1 MTEPAF
7 ADALRAVLAGSLGDL
22 DVAVAGLRRLSGGAS
37 RETWSLIA
45 VGSDGSRRPLILQR
59 DEAAGV
65 RTSGGMGIEA
75 DAIRAASAAG
85 VPVPTLLASS
95 ADDDPLGAP
104 FLLSEHVA
112 GETIARKIQ
121 RDEPYATARERFAAD
136 AGRALAAIHAVDP
149 ASVPH
154 LETPDQ
160 LTRYREILDE
170 LGPPHP
176 TFELAFRWLDATRP
190 DPRPPRMVHGDF
202 RLGNLIIDDTGLA
215 AVIDWELVHLGD
227 PVEDLG
233 WLCVKAWRF
242 GSPPPVGGLGSYD
255 DLLAAYGEASGV
267 EVDREAL
274 RWWEVVGT
282 LKWGIMCI
290 MQANGHLSGLRRSH
304 ELAAIGRRVCEN
316 ELDLLDLM
324 SPAAASP

>member
-1 MTEPAF
+1 MTVPGF
-7 ADALRAVLAGSLGDL
+7 ADALRSVLAEALGDH
-22 DVAVAGLRRLSGGAS
+22 DVAVADLHRLSGGAS

-59 DEAAGV
+59 DEASSV
-65 RTSGGMGIEA
+65 RTTGGMGLESE
-75 DAIRAASAAG
+75 AIRAATAGG
-85 VPVPTLLASS
+85 VPVPALLASS
-95 ADDDPLGAP
+95 ADDEPLGAP

-121 RDEPYATARERFAAD
+121 RDEPYATARDRFAAD
-136 AGRALAAIHAVDP
+136 AGRALAAVHAIDP
-149 ASVPH
+149 AEVPS
-154 LETPDQ
+154 LERPDQ

-176 TFELAFRWLDATRP
+176 TFELAFRWLESTRP
-190 DPRPPRMVHGDF
+190 DARPDRMVHGDF
-202 RLGNLIIDDTGLA
+202 RLGNLIIDTDGLA

-227 PVEDLG
+227 PVEDLA

-242 GSPPPVGGLGSYD
+242 GGRSPVAGLGSYD
-255 DLLAAYGEASGV
+255 ELLDAYGEASGT
-267 EVDREAL
+267 EVDRAAL
-274 RWWEVVGT
+274 RWWEVAGT

-324 SPAAASP
+324 AP